1 MRKIRYIVPKTW
13 SQFRNTGLLWYINSI
28 LHLFGWAIC
37 IDYKDV
43 KKGIIKGA
51 YPARCKFRGF
61 NKENLRY
68 LDVTKYL
75 KKNIKSLERDCK
87 L

>member
-1 MRKIRYIVPKTW
+1 MQYLTKKSW
-13 SQFRNTGLLWYINSI
+13 HQFRSTGLLWFINSI
-28 LHLFGWAIC
+28 LHVFGWAIC

-43 KKGIIKGA
+43 KKGTIKEV

-61 NKENLRY
+61 DDLSINMGYKN
-68 LDVTKYL
+68 VTKYL
-75 KKNIKSLERDCK
+75 KKNINQLEKECK